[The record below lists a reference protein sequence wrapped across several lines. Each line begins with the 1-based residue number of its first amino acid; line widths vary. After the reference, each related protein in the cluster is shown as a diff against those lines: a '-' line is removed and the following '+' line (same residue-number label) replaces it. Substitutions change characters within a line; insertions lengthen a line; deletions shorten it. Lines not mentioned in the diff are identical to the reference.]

1 MSNTHVDPTPANTP
15 RTPTR
20 DQRFVS
26 DSLVRRP
33 QHTRAVGR
41 LNGGGRLCHECGG
54 KGVHYTFCAK
64 AE

>member
-1 MSNTHVDPTPANTP
+1 MPNTRNDPKPANTP
-15 RTPTR
+15 RTPTS
-20 DQRFVS
+20 DARFVS

-41 LNGGGRLCHECGG
+41 LNGGGRECRECGG
-54 KGVHYTFCAK
+54 KGSHYTFCVK